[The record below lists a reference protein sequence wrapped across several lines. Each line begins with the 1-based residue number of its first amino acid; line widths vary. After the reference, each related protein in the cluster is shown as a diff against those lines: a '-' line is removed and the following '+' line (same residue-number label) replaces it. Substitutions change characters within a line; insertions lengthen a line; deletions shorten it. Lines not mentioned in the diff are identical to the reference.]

1 MLEPIIT
8 PNGFTLVT
16 DPSELANSGSRG
28 ARLFFKG
35 DTLEI
40 GDQIFSRVRTDKN
53 GDPVLKDGKPVIV
66 YYIAVGINGCK
77 PIPVATASFRRFPRD
92 VNAFLDAADASLMR
106 ELFNGSD
113 EDRYD
118 LLKGKTLEVLRTVE
132 GEAIDWTKTSQ
143 ASDGTY
149 YYKTSKFAV
158 FAVKK

>member
-1 MLEPIIT
+1 MLEPII
-8 PNGFTLVT
+8 PNGFALVK
-16 DPSELANSGSRG
+16 DPSELAMSGSRG

-40 GDQIFSRVRTDKN
+40 GDQIFSKIRTDKD
-53 GDPVLKDGKPVIV
+53 GKEVIKDGKPVLV
-66 YYIAVGINGCK
+66 YYIAVSINGCK
-77 PIPVATASFRRFPRD
+77 PIPVAMASFRRFPRD

-113 EDRYD
+113 EDRYNF
-118 LLKGKTLEVLRTVE
+118 LKGKTLEVLRTVE

>member
-16 DPSELANSGSRG
+16 DPSELANSGARG

-40 GDQIFSRVRTDKN
+40 GDQLFSRVRTDKN
-53 GDPVLKDGKPVIV
+53 GDPVLKDGQPVIV
-66 YYIAVGINGCK
+66 YYIAVSINGCK

-92 VNAFLDAADASLMR
+92 VNGFLDAADASLMR

-113 EDRYD
+113 EDRYN
-118 LLKGKTLEVLRTVE
+118 LLKGKTLEVLRTAE